1 MEKILTRYDAPLT
14 LLARILMATLFVMA
28 GLDAV
33 MKMDSF
39 TARLVSDGLPS
50 WSFTPVFWFLI
61 ISGLFLML
69 GFKTRW
75 VGLLMAG
82 FSITSGLLDYAD
94 FQQPTDMVMLL
105 KNIALT
111 GGYLFVALNGP
122 GAWSI
127 DAAMDRYKARHPA
140 DAA

>member
-1 MEKILTRYDAPLT
+1 MDQLAARFDAPLA
-14 LLARILMATLFVMA
+14 LLARILMAVLFVMA

-33 MKMDSF
+33 MKMEAF
-39 TARLVSDGLPS
+39 TARLVADGLPS

-61 ISGLFLML
+61 ITALFLML

-82 FSITSGLLDYAD
+82 FSFTSGMIDYAD

-111 GGYLFVALNGP
+111 GGYLFVALH
-122 GAWSI
+122 GAGRWSI
-127 DAAMDRYKARHPA
+127 DAAMERYKASHPG
-140 DAA
+140 